1 MSEHGSLIW
10 QAFALISIMV
20 LTVLHWNGME
30 ITMESFWNLSL
41 LGIIYIKESID
52 WNNKKVITEIRVNS
66 EMSDLIRQYFKDNPN
81 LKIHE
86 IINLINKDLQKEENE
101 LKSKS

>member
-66 EMSDLIRQYFKDNPN
+66 EMSDMIKMYIKDNPN
-81 LKIHE
+81 LTFLEVMK
-86 IINLINKDLQKEENE
+86 LIQKDLNKEEDE